1 MSFIN
6 NIFRQN
12 VFSVVKSEDNNIKI
26 KENVDDLNVNQ
37 SKNVDKKI

>member
-12 VFSVVKSEDNNIKI
+12 IFFVVKFKDNNVKI
-26 KENVDDLNVNQ
+26 KKNVDDLNINQ
-37 SKNVDKKI
+37 SKNVDEKI

>member
-12 VFSVVKSEDNNIKI
+12 IFFVVKFKDNNVKI
-26 KENVDDLNVNQ
+26 KENVDDSNINQ